1 MRAEVLGHTA
11 EVRVRV
17 TPEMVAALDGVVVH
31 PVCSTFWIAYYA
43 EVAARRAIEP
53 FFEEGENAIGA
64 ALHLEHIA
72 MAPVGSELLVH
83 AVVERMEG
91 NRVWCRWE
99 AFAAGQRIAQG
110 EQLQVILPHE
120 RIQALLRQA
129 YERADLEPPPPHPN
143 VRITR
148 AGADAG

>member
-1 MRAEVLGHTA
+1 MLGHSAEVH
-11 EVRVRV
+11 VRV
-17 TPEMVAALDGVVVH
+17 TPEMVATLDGVVVH

-72 MAPVGSELLVH
+72 MAPVGSELLVR

-148 AGADAG
+148 VGTDAG

>member
-72 MAPVGSELLVH
+72 MAPVGSELLVR
-83 AVVERMEG
+83 AVVERMGG

>member
-1 MRAEVLGHTA
+1 MRVEVLGHSA
-11 EVRVRV
+11 EVHVRV
-17 TPEMVAALDGVVVH
+17 TPEMVATLDGVVVH

-72 MAPVGSELLVH
+72 MAPVGSELLVR

-120 RIQALLRQA
+120 RIQALLHQA

-148 AGADAG
+148 AGAHAG

>member
-1 MRAEVLGHTA
+1 MRAEVFGHTA
-11 EVRVRV
+11 EVRVQV

-72 MAPVGSELLVH
+72 MAPVGSELLVR

>member
-1 MRAEVLGHTA
+1 MRAQVLGHTA

-43 EVAARRAIEP
+43 EVVARRAIEP

-72 MAPVGSELLVH
+72 MAPVGSELLVR

-148 AGADAG
+148 AGADAD

>member
-72 MAPVGSELLVH
+72 MAPVGGELLVR

>member
-11 EVRVRV
+11 EVCVRV

-72 MAPVGSELLVH
+72 MAPVGSELLVR

-120 RIQALLRQA
+120 RIQVLLRQA
-129 YERADLEPPPPHPN
+129 YERADLDPPPPHPN

>member
-72 MAPVGSELLVH
+72 MAPVGSELLVR

-99 AFAAGQRIAQG
+99 AFAAGQHIAQG
-110 EQLQVILPHE
+110 EQLQVILPHD

>member
-1 MRAEVLGHTA
+1 MRAEVLGHTT

-72 MAPVGSELLVH
+72 MAPVGSELLVR

>member
-1 MRAEVLGHTA
+1 
-11 EVRVRV
+11 
-17 TPEMVAALDGVVVH
+17 
-31 PVCSTFWIAYYA
+31 
-43 EVAARRAIEP
+43 
-53 FFEEGENAIGA
+53 
-64 ALHLEHIA
+64 
-72 MAPVGSELLVH
+72 
-83 AVVERMEG
+83 
-91 NRVWCRWE
+91 VWCRWE

>member
-72 MAPVGSELLVH
+72 MAPVGSELLVR
-83 AVVERMEG
+83 AVVEQMEG

>member
-1 MRAEVLGHTA
+1 
-11 EVRVRV
+11 
-17 TPEMVAALDGVVVH
+17 
-31 PVCSTFWIAYYA
+31 
-43 EVAARRAIEP
+43 
-53 FFEEGENAIGA
+53 
-64 ALHLEHIA
+64 
-72 MAPVGSELLVH
+72 MAPVGSELLVR
-83 AVVERMEG
+83 AVVERIEG

>member
-11 EVRVRV
+11 EVCVRV

-72 MAPVGSELLVH
+72 RAPVGSELLVR

-129 YERADLEPPPPHPN
+129 YERADLDPPPPHPN

>member
-1 MRAEVLGHTA
+1 MRAEVLGHAA

-64 ALHLEHIA
+64 AVHLEHVA
-72 MAPVGSELLVH
+72 MAPVGSELLVR

-143 VRITR
+143 VRITQ
-148 AGADAG
+148 AGAHAG

>member
-11 EVRVRV
+11 EVCVRV

-43 EVAARRAIEP
+43 EVSARRAIEP

-72 MAPVGSELLVH
+72 MAPVGSELLVR

>member
-72 MAPVGSELLVH
+72 MAPVGSELLVR

-99 AFAAGQRIAQG
+99 AFAVGQRIAQG

>member
-1 MRAEVLGHTA
+1 MLGHTA

-72 MAPVGSELLVH
+72 MAPVGSELLVR
-83 AVVERMEG
+83 AVVERTEG
-91 NRVWCRWE
+91 NRVWCQWE

>member
-17 TPEMVAALDGVVVH
+17 TLEMVAALDGVVVH

-72 MAPVGSELLVH
+72 MAPVGSELLVR